1 MSEPIEKSGLNDV
14 QLGLL
19 RMFNRKMSYEE
30 SVELRDLLFNFYSNK
45 AFDEVDKIIE
55 QKGITEAD
63 YEKLR
68 NQDQRTTSQ

>member
-1 MSEPIEKSGLNDV
+1 MSEIVEKSGLNDV

-19 RMFNRKMSYEE
+19 RMFNRKMSYDE
-30 SVELRDLLFNFYSNK
+30 SVEVRDLLFNFYSNK
-45 AFDEVDKIIE
+45 VFDEVDKIVE

-68 NQDQRTTSQ
+68 SQDQRTVN